1 MVEVSYKPGYSWSK
15 KYFLKPCKER
25 PVWKTASYGLG
36 QSSANDII
44 KTAQKVAASDDG
56 L

>member
-1 MVEVSYKPGYSWSK
+1 MQHNQKFHRDK
-15 KYFLKPCKER
+15 KVKER
-25 PVWKTASYGLG
+25 PVWKTASCGLG